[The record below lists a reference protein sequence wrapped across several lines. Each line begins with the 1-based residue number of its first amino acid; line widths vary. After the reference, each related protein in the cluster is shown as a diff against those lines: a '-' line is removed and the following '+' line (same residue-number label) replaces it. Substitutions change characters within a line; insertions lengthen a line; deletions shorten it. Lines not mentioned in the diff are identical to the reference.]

1 MERAVA
7 FAVGHCAG
15 GQLAMMLVGTFLCL
29 FSFFMILTAFGHF
42 WLLLAPFWQPL
53 AACCNFWQLLATFG
67 TFWKISQL

>member
-15 GQLAMMLVGTFLCL
+15 GQLAMMLVGTFSLLIL
-29 FSFFMILTAFGHF
+29 FFPDFDSF